1 MHTHADAG
9 LADQLAVT
17 TAVHGCTP
25 GRTPLYTPSILYMQ
39 VRGSRSWEN
48 VTEDTKAE
56 GCGVALKHRGGL
68 ASAAD
73 IVSGCLARRGTG
85 DTLIDLPGVPARRG
99 DRYGSRRGF

>member
-1 MHTHADAG
+1 MLMQG
-9 LADQLAVT
+9 WLISWLMQLLY
-17 TAVHGCTP
+17 TAVHLAVHRCTP
-25 GRTPLYTPSILYMQ
+25 AILYMQ